1 MRRALAILR
10 QRPADVL
17 VALLILAGAF
27 AVFVGFVVGFA
38 DAIPQPYAG
47 AAL

>member
-17 VALLILAGAF
+17 VALLAF
-27 AVFVGFVVGFA
+27 VAFFALCVGFMIA
-38 DAIPQPYAG
+38 LPDALPG
-47 AAL
+47 ARP